1 MSASIYRNVLTL
13 GKVGVV
19 AWSVVLVLWALLVVW
34 IYPSLENTGVNFED
48 YLNAMP
54 EQFARLHGDRR

>member
-13 GKVGVV
+13 AKVGVV

-34 IYPSLENTGVNFED
+34 IYPRWATPGSILRSIWTLCPSN
-48 YLNAMP
+48 
-54 EQFARLHGDRR
+54 